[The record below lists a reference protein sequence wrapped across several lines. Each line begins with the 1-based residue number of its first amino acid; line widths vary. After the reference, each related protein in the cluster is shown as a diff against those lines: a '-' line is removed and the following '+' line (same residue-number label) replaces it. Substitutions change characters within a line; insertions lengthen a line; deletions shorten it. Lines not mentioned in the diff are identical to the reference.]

1 MLLWFLEE
9 SLQRIATTTPDDQLK
24 TFCVPYVPVPG
35 THPTV
40 TRLWSQQYMHQY
52 MQQCS
57 MPRNTLWWNVV
68 PTVPCVKMYLLFFYL
83 WYEFLLLFIMNCEMV
98 LI

>member
-1 MLLWFLEE
+1 
-9 SLQRIATTTPDDQLK
+9 
-24 TFCVPYVPVPG
+24 
-35 THPTV
+35 
-40 TRLWSQQYMHQY
+40 
-52 MQQCS
+52 